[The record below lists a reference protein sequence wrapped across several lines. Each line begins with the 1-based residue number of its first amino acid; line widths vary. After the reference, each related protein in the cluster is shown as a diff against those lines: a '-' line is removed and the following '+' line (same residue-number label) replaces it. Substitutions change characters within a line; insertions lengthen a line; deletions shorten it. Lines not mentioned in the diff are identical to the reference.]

1 MKLDYV
7 DGLRE
12 SYLSATKIQSAFRM
26 RQCWHEVLRKKEEYR
41 IALAQKEAIAAT
53 QIQSAVRMWMC
64 RQLVSRMAEERDVSR
79 KCDAAV
85 VIQSFARWVHCQ
97 RELATLKEAAALA
110 DHESR
115 LSALLLEMNALNLV
129 HVTRVQ
135 ALLRG
140 KLVRKVYWN
149 ASASAVCIQKNWKVK
164 LDAEV
169 VTYSTYVKSILT
181 VQKKFKRYYRLRNA
195 AAKKIQLS
203 YLSRRMKRNLTEV
216 HRSVN
221 LIQRAVRGHRARCF
235 VQRIKTIRHQS
246 AATKIQ
252 SIVRSHRCLGEL
264 RLAVTNV
271 TKIQRCYRRFK
282 VTFCE
287 NAIRDEKRAYIDML
301 TIWHREAMAIR
312 IQTVARPWLR
322 HLKRSNAGTKVDAVG
337 TAKSPTSLNTNDSS
351 ARVIQSKWRSFRCCK
366 ELLVMR
372 TAAVVIQTFVRSWLC
387 QRELVNRK
395 ARVIEAEL
403 LAKEAATVTIQAF
416 ARSLICQKQLSKLKG
431 EAYFVEMQR
440 KETSL
445 LAVRKIQSIVRARR
459 LRRNLQSAFMN
470 AAKIQSCYRCYKINT
485 LEKARQDEKKT
496 YDVMLERCH
505 QESMATRIQAVA
517 RSWLRKRKIRT
528 ADLSASVIQSKWRSY
543 RCECEMLV
551 RRTKLLER
559 RELAIHAASAVVIQS
574 LVRSRQCQRE
584 LTMRRARLRVR
595 EAAAVT
601 IQSFARSYNARIV
614 QSRIVSTQLLMRS
627 KSAVLIQSIVRMYLF
642 NSRFDVANKAACT
655 IQHAWRRFVS
665 SLQEK
670 ILVVSDLL
678 TVSRCSASFHLPMPM
693 HKARTLL
700 PRDLKRLNRIR
711 SITPHLPRRYE
722 CGVFIQ
728 EVMNSVAMVIQ
739 SFARRYLV
747 LLQVKKLHQ
756 AASSVQRVWRL
767 ISRQKRLRNA
777 VLKIQ
782 SVFRERL
789 VRRNV
794 AISSTIILQRCSRIE
809 NELTFDDEEAEQNAT
824 IVLQKLLDEDDDLK
838 RLTQYFASLRFT
850 NKQLE
855 EAAEKQWCEEKS
867 RLTEEVRLEN
877 IATNNQKER
886 ERSETSS
893 CTLRMSTD
901 VEVDS
906 IMKTIYQR
914 AEANAIANETNLTT
928 AVQCVKA
935 TTTTLEHALK
945 NETKSTI

>member
-1 MKLDYV
+1 VTIQAFARSLICRKQLSKLKGEAYFV
-7 DGLRE
+7 E
-12 SYLSATKIQSAFRM
+12 MQ
-26 RQCWHEVLRKKEEYR
+26 RKETR
-41 IALAQKEAIAAT
+41 LL
-53 QIQSAVRMWMC
+53 AVR
-64 RQLVSRMAEERDVSR
+64 
-79 KCDAAV
+79 
-85 VIQSFARWVHCQ
+85 
-97 RELATLKEAAALA
+97 
-110 DHESR
+110 
-115 LSALLLEMNALNLV
+115 
-129 HVTRVQ
+129 
-135 ALLRG
+135 
-140 KLVRKVYWN
+140 
-149 ASASAVCIQKNWKVK
+149 
-164 LDAEV
+164 
-169 VTYSTYVKSILT
+169 
-181 VQKKFKRYYRLRNA
+181 
-195 AAKKIQLS
+195 
-203 YLSRRMKRNLTEV
+203 
-216 HRSVN
+216 
-221 LIQRAVRGHRARCF
+221 
-235 VQRIKTIRHQS
+235 
-246 AATKIQ
+246 KIQ
-252 SIVRSHRCLGEL
+252 SIVRARRL
-264 RLAVTNV
+264 RRNLQSAFMNAA
-271 TKIQRCYRRFK
+271 KIQSCYRCYKINTLEKARQ
-282 VTFCE
+282 
-287 NAIRDEKRAYIDML
+287 DEKKTYDVML
-301 TIWHREAMAIR
+301 ERCHQESMATR
-312 IQTVARPWLR
+312 IQAFARL
-322 HLKRSNAGTKVDAVG
+322 HLCRERLSKLK
-337 TAKSPTSLNTNDSS
+337 S
-351 ARVIQSKWRSFRCCK
+351 ARQD
-366 ELLVMR
+366 EMR
-372 TAAVVIQTFVRSWLC
+372 VENTITAAVVIQTVVRSWLC
-387 QRELVNRK
+387 QRELTSLRSK
-395 ARVIEAEL
+395 AVEAEL

-416 ARSLICQKQLSKLKG
+416 ARSLICRKQLSKLKG

-440 KETSL
+440 KETRL

-824 IVLQKLLDEDDDLK
+824 IVLQKFFRVCLAKNFVIELRLKKDHHSRLLDEDDDLK

-850 NKQLE
+850 NKRLE

-877 IATNNQKER
+877 IATNNQKESMKER

-901 VEVDS
+901 AEVDS

>member
-1 MKLDYV
+1 
-7 DGLRE
+7 
-12 SYLSATKIQSAFRM
+12 
-26 RQCWHEVLRKKEEYR
+26 
-41 IALAQKEAIAAT
+41 
-53 QIQSAVRMWMC
+53 
-64 RQLVSRMAEERDVSR
+64 
-79 KCDAAV
+79 
-85 VIQSFARWVHCQ
+85 
-97 RELATLKEAAALA
+97 
-110 DHESR
+110 
-115 LSALLLEMNALNLV
+115 
-129 HVTRVQ
+129 
-135 ALLRG
+135 
-140 KLVRKVYWN
+140 
-149 ASASAVCIQKNWKVK
+149 
-164 LDAEV
+164 
-169 VTYSTYVKSILT
+169 
-181 VQKKFKRYYRLRNA
+181 
-195 AAKKIQLS
+195 
-203 YLSRRMKRNLTEV
+203 
-216 HRSVN
+216 
-221 LIQRAVRGHRARCF
+221 
-235 VQRIKTIRHQS
+235 
-246 AATKIQ
+246 
-252 SIVRSHRCLGEL
+252 
-264 RLAVTNV
+264 
-271 TKIQRCYRRFK
+271 
-282 VTFCE
+282 
-287 NAIRDEKRAYIDML
+287 
-301 TIWHREAMAIR
+301 MAIR
-312 IQTVARPWLR
+312 IQNVARPWLR
-322 HLKRSNAGTKVDAVG
+322 HLKRSNVGTKVNLG
-337 TAKSPTSLNTNDSS
+337 CTAKSPTSFNTNDAS

-431 EAYFVEMQR
+431 EAYSVKMQR
-440 KETSL
+440 KETRL

-496 YDVMLERCH
+496 YIVMLERCH
-505 QESMATRIQAVA
+505 QELMATRIQAVA

-543 RCECEMLV
+543 RCECEMLM

-574 LVRSRQCQRE
+574 LVRSRQCRRE
-584 LTMRRARLRVR
+584 LTMKAARLRVR

-614 QSRIVSTQLLMRS
+614 QSRMVSAQLLMRS

-711 SITPHLPRRYE
+711 SITPYLPRRYE

-747 LLQVKKLHQ
+747 LLQVKKLQ
-756 AASSVQRVWRL
+756 KAASSVQRVWRL
-767 ISRQKRLRNA
+767 RSRRKRLHNA

-794 AISSTIILQRCSRIE
+794 DVSSTIILQKCSRIE

-824 IVLQKLLDEDDDLK
+824 IVLQKFFRVCRAKNFVIKLRLKQGHHSRLLDEDDDLK
-838 RLTQYFASLRFT
+838 RLTQNFASLRFT

-855 EAAEKQWCEEKS
+855 EAAGKQWCEEKS

-877 IATNNQKER
+877 IATINQKESMKER
-886 ERSETSS
+886 EKSS

-901 VEVDS
+901 DEVDS

-914 AEANAIANETNLTT
+914 AEANVIANETNFTT

-935 TTTTLEHALK
+935 NTTKLEHALK
-945 NETKSTI
+945 NETKNKIK